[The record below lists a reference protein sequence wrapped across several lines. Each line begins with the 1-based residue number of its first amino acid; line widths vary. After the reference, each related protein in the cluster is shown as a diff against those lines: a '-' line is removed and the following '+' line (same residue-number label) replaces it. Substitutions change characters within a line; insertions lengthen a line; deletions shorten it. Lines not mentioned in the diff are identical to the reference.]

1 MTNHPWITTA
11 LTFRGQKEIRGHR
24 DNPVVVALWALGK
37 AGNVNDDE
45 TPWCAAWV
53 SAVLE
58 LAGIKSARTGWS
70 RSYLKWGKKIQGPAP
85 GCVVVFKRGS
95 GGHVGFVVGK
105 DQRGNLMVLG
115 GNQSDAV
122 NVKPFT
128 TQRVLGYRWPK
139 GYETPEKTG
148 MSTLREMSSN
158 DPVSTNEA

>member
-1 MTNHPWITTA
+1 MTNHPWINTA
-11 LTFRGQKEIRGHR
+11 LAFRGVKEIKGAK
-24 DNPVVVALWALGK
+24 DNPVVVALWTLGK
-37 AGNVNDDE
+37 AGTVHDDE

-70 RSYLKWGKKIQGPAP
+70 RSYLNWGDKLPGPAP
-85 GCVVVFKRGS
+85 GCIVVFKRGS

-122 NVKPFT
+122 NVKPFDRS
-128 TQRVLGYRWPK
+128 RVLGYRWPP
-139 GYETPEKTG
+139 GYEDPEETG
-148 MSTLREMSSN
+148 MSTLRTMTTSSA
-158 DPVSTNEA
+158 VSTNEA